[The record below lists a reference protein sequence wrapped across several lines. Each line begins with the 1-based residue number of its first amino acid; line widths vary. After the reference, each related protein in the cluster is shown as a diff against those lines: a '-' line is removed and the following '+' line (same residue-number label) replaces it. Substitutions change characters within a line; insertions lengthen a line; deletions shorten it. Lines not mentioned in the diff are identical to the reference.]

1 MQARCESDVKLN
13 ALEASKVA
21 AKVAQASEVSKE
33 AGREAEA
40 SKEDA
45 KVEVNKP
52 DILVLASSR
61 RFLPLMVELSSQCA
75 LLKVYQP
82 ACHLSGIKAEGTESF
97 NGQHSRLVTKM
108 TEVLFL
114 LIKILFAE
122 ASFSHLFGESILRK
136 GKNLTSCAA
145 VVFKSLKEA

>member
-1 MQARCESDVKLN
+1 MKLN

-52 DILVLASSR
+52 DILVLASSC
-61 RFLPLMVELSSQCA
+61 RFLPLMVELSSQRA

-82 ACHLSGIKAEGTESF
+82 VCQLSGIKAEGTGSF

-114 LIKILFAE
+114 LITILFAE
-122 ASFSHLFGESILRK
+122 ASFSNLFGESILRK
-136 GKNLTSCAA
+136 GKRIEENT
-145 VVFKSLKEA
+145 

>member
-1 MQARCESDVKLN
+1 MKLN

-52 DILVLASSR
+52 DILVLASSC
-61 RFLPLMVELSSQCA
+61 RFLPLMVELSSQRA

-82 ACHLSGIKAEGTESF
+82 ACHLSGIKAEGTGSF

-114 LIKILFAE
+114 LITILFAG
-122 ASFSHLFGESILRK
+122 ASISNFFGVSMLRK